1 MIGYRW
7 VGNDTVYEV
16 KEIKSEGWKGGWVEG
31 ERGMSKVKVKVHL
44 I

>member
-1 MIGYRW
+1 MGRERH
-7 VGNDTVYEV
+7 GGCEG
-16 KEIKSEGWKGGWVEG
+16 KEIELEGWKGGWVEV